1 MAQYLDSNGK
11 EKFLVLD
18 GGLGTELTRAG
29 FKIDDDPLWSTRTI
43 IENSEAVK
51 AVHKSFLESG
61 ANIVITATYQLSY
74 EILHQYC
81 GFDENKALDVIYR
94 SVKIAQEACLEV
106 KSNNPKSQRRVLV
119 AGSVGPYGACKHD
132 MSEYSG
138 NYVDEMTI
146 EQLMNWH
153 RPRVKALL
161 EAGVDI
167 LALETIPAQKEAEAL
182 IQLLKEFPTAK
193 AWLCFSCKDNSRT
206 CHGELFSDVVI
217 EIVRQSAQIVAVG
230 VNCTSP
236 QFVKFLLQGIKGK
249 VDVPFIVY
257 PNGCVDEKFPR
268 GDDEDQ
274 VFSSHVSEWIA
285 AGARWIGGC
294 CETQPKEVAKIRRI
308 VDSIGSP

>member
-106 KSNNPKSQRRVLV
+106 KREELHRNSSLLLDCKV
-119 AGSVGPYGACKHD
+119 A
-132 MSEYSG
+132 
-138 NYVDEMTI
+138 
-146 EQLMNWH
+146 
-153 RPRVKALL
+153 
-161 EAGVDI
+161 
-167 LALETIPAQKEAEAL
+167 
-182 IQLLKEFPTAK
+182 
-193 AWLCFSCKDNSRT
+193 KD
-206 CHGELFSDVVI
+206 
-217 EIVRQSAQIVAVG
+217 
-230 VNCTSP
+230 
-236 QFVKFLLQGIKGK
+236 QGISYGVFKEKMAHIASGIYVITPNLKGE
-249 VDVPFIVY
+249 
-257 PNGCVDEKFPR
+257 CWLL
-268 GDDEDQ
+268 DQ
-274 VFSSHVSEWIA
+274 
-285 AGARWIGGC
+285 
-294 CETQPKEVAKIRRI
+294 
-308 VDSIGSP
+308 

>member
-1 MAQYLDSNGK
+1 MAQYIDSNEK
-11 EKFLVLD
+11 EKYLVLD

-29 FKIDDDPLWSTRTI
+29 FKINDDPLWSTRTL
-43 IENSEAVK
+43 IENPEAVK

-61 ANIVITATYQLSY
+61 ANVVITATYQISY
-74 EILHQYC
+74 EILHQHC
-81 GFDENKALDVIYR
+81 GFDENKTLDLIYR
-94 SVKIAQEACLEV
+94 SVEIAQEACLEV
-106 KSNNPKSQRRVLV
+106 NSNNPNSQRRLLV
-119 AGSVGPYGACKHD
+119 AGSVGPYGACKAD

-193 AWLCFSCKDNSRT
+193 AWLCFSCKDDCHT
-206 CHGELFSDVVI
+206 CHGELFCDVVTKI
-217 EIVRQSAQIVAVG
+217 ISHSAQIVAVG
-230 VNCTSP
+230 VNCTST
-236 QFVKFLLQGIKGK
+236 QFVKLLLQGIKGK

-257 PNGCVDEKFPR
+257 PNGHMDREFAW
-268 GDDEDQ
+268 DDNENQ
-274 VFSSHVSEWIA
+274 VLCSQVLEWIA

-294 CETQPKEVAKIRRI
+294 CYTQPQDIAKIRMT
-308 VDSIGSP
+308 VDSIG